1 MYTAVYLFDADRFH
15 HIFHSLSVCYEIMSM
30 DSGDDFLGS
39 SNSSLSDEQEGSTSI
54 AEYSQSVT
62 TKQSLP
68 IHSASE
74 MRGSTTV
81 VTQTSVTKDV
91 SSEQFNRN
99 RILKE
104 LSA

>member
-1 MYTAVYLFDADRFH
+1 MLPFTRRWFSISSYISFT
-15 HIFHSLSVCYEIMSM
+15 VCYETMSM

-68 IHSASE
+68 IHSVSE
-74 MRGSTTV
+74 IRGSTTV
-81 VTQTSVTKDV
+81 VTQISATKDV

-104 LSA
+104 L

>member
-1 MYTAVYLFDADRFH
+1 
-15 HIFHSLSVCYEIMSM
+15 MSM

-68 IHSASE
+68 IHSVSE

-104 LSA
+104 LCA